1 MMQTVLERTSG
12 ETTLIQQSA
21 IPVTTQNYARPKLY
35 LFVKRMFDI
44 VVSLC
49 ALILLSPVFLII
61 AWLIKTKDGGPAIH
75 TRLCKGKDGNT
86 YKMYKFRSM
95 VMDADNLERWLSPEQ
110 LKTYLAEC
118 KLDNDPRITPV
129 GRFLRKTSLDE
140 LPQLVSVLKGD
151 MSLVGPRPVVDVE
164 MKNYSQH
171 ELQILLESKPGITG
185 YWQVNGRSDS
195 TYESGKRQ
203 EMELYYVAHCSLL
216 FDLKILFK
224 TVLVVLRGK
233 GAK

>member
-1 MMQTVLERTSG
+1 MQNVLERSSG
-12 ETTLIQQSA
+12 EPAYTREINVVATEKC
-21 IPVTTQNYARPKLY
+21 ARNRLY
-35 LFVKRMFDI
+35 FFIKRAFDI
-44 VVSLC
+44 VASLC

-61 AWLIKTKDGGPAIH
+61 SGLIKAKDGGPAIH

-95 VMDADNLERWLSPEQ
+95 VMDADNLERWLTPAQ
-110 LKTYLAEC
+110 LKTYLTEC

-151 MSLVGPRPVVDVE
+151 MSLVGPRPVVEREAKAYGDYE
-164 MKNYSQH
+164 N
-171 ELQILLESKPGITG
+171 ELLSVKPGITG
-185 YWQVNGRSDS
+185 WWQINARGNSS
-195 TYESGKRQ
+195 FLSMESQ
-203 EMELYYVAHCSLL
+203 ELQLYYVAHCSLL

-224 TVLVVLRGK
+224 TVAVVLKGK

>member
-1 MMQTVLERTSG
+1 MQNVLERSSG
-12 ETTLIQQSA
+12 EPA
-21 IPVTTQNYARPKLY
+21 YAREINVVATEKCAPNRLY
-35 LFVKRMFDI
+35 FFIKRAFDI
-44 VVSLC
+44 VASLC
-49 ALILLSPVFLII
+49 ALILLSPIFLII
-61 AWLIKTKDGGPAIH
+61 SGLIKSKDGGPAIH
-75 TRLCKGKDGNT
+75 TRICKGKDGNT

-95 VMDADNLERWLSPEQ
+95 VIDADNLERWLTPAQ
-110 LKTYLAEC
+110 LKSYLSEC

-151 MSLVGPRPVVDVE
+151 MSLVGPRPVVDSE
-164 MKNYSQH
+164 ISNYSCH
-171 ELQILLESKPGITG
+171 ELQTLFKATPGITG

-203 EMELYYVAHCSLL
+203 EMELYYVANRSILI
-216 FDLKILFK
+216 DLKILFK
-224 TVLVVLRGK
+224 TVSVVLKGK

>member
-151 MSLVGPRPVVDVE
+151 MSLVGPRPVVEREAKAYGDYE
-164 MKNYSQH
+164 NK
-171 ELQILLESKPGITG
+171 LLSVKPGITG
-185 YWQVNGRSDS
+185 WWQINARGNSSFLSV
-195 TYESGKRQ
+195 ESQ
-203 EMELYYVAHCSLL
+203 ELQLYYVENCSLL
-216 FDLKILFK
+216 LDLKILFK
-224 TVLVVLRGK
+224 TVAVVLKGK